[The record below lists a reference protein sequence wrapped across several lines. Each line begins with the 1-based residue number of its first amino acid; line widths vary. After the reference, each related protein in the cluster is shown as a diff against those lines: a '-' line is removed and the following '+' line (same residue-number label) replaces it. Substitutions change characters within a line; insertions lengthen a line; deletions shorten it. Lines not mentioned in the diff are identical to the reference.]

1 MTRLLNELRRRS
13 VFRVAAAYLVV
24 AWLLIQLAALLENS
38 LGLPEWFDAAIIAFL
53 VIGFPIALLLAWAFE
68 MTPEGMRKTEP
79 AEPNASFRALAMA
92 DYLVIA
98 LLVIVLGATGYQIVV
113 REAPMPTIASTA
125 AMSENTSIAVLP
137 FVNMS
142 GSEDQEYFSDGMT
155 EEIINALVRVPDLS
169 VAARTSVF
177 AFKGTNED
185 IRTIGSQL
193 GVSHV
198 LEGSVRMTEGS
209 LRVTAQLINVDTG
222 FHLWSEN
229 YDRQQ
234 ENIFVVQDAIANSIA
249 ERLIEGFESQDI
261 VPNRTE
267 NIDAYDHFLRGSAAL
282 RERSLTDAIAA
293 FRQALDADPEFA
305 PAWASL
311 AIALQVMDEDDAA
324 IEASNRALALDPE
337 NVHALT
343 ALASVHRARH
353 NWLEAESIFRR
364 AMAIDPDSSELIED
378 YAEFLYYVGKFEHAL
393 ELSSRGYELDPYMA
407 ALAGAHVSTLLVTER
422 SEEAAT
428 VINRSLPNGLNASAY
443 LFIARFLQGDRDEA
457 NIALNNMRI
466 AAQTGMDTED
476 RPEAIPFW
484 QAGLALLN
492 DYQREFNGEG
502 DDASRDRIRVA
513 IIEDPPYFPIDLLML
528 LGMEIGLETTVM
540 DVLSDHGG
548 DPLRVENGLL
558 WEPFLLSLRNDPRFN
573 EMIEMVGLP
582 DYWRVAGWPDQC
594 RPVGADDFTCVV
606 SASE

>member
-1 MTRLLNELRRRS
+1 MTRLINELRRRS
-13 VFRVAAAYLVV
+13 VFRVAAAYLVA

-38 LGLPEWFDAAIIAFL
+38 LGLPAWFDAAIIAFL

-68 MTPEGMRKTEP
+68 MTPDGMRKTEP
-79 AEPNASFRALAMA
+79 AEPDASFRALATA

-98 LLVIVLGATGYQIVV
+98 LLVIVLGATGYQIVN
-113 REAPMPTIASTA
+113 RDAPLQTIASTA
-125 AMSENTSIAVLP
+125 AVSENVSIAVLP

-142 GSEDQEYFSDGMT
+142 GEDSQEYFSDGMT

-185 IRTIGSQL
+185 IRSIGSQL

-229 YDRQQ
+229 YDRPQ

-267 NIDAYDHFLRGSAAL
+267 NIDAYDLFLRGSAAL
-282 RERSLTDAIAA
+282 RQRDLNDARAA
-293 FRQALDADPEFA
+293 FERALAADPEFA

-324 IEASNRALALDPE
+324 IEAASRALELDPL
-337 NVHALT
+337 NVHAMT
-343 ALASVHRARH
+343 ALASVHRVRR

-364 AMAIDPDSSELIED
+364 AMTIDPDSSELIED
-378 YAEFLYYVGKFEHAL
+378 YSEFLYYVGKFEHAL
-393 ELSSRGYELDPYMA
+393 ELSTRGYDLDPYMA
-407 ALAGAHVSTLLVTER
+407 PLAFAHASNLLVSNRPED
-422 SEEAAT
+422 AAR
-428 VINRSLPNGLNASAY
+428 VINRSLPSGLTAEIY
-443 LFIARFLQGDRDEA
+443 LFTAGVMQGDRNEA
-457 NIALNNMRI
+457 NNALNNMRV
-466 AAQTGMDTED
+466 AAQSGMDTEE
-476 RPEAIPFW
+476 RPETIPFW
-484 QAGLALLN
+484 QAGLALLD

-502 DDASRDRIRVA
+502 DDASRERIRVA
-513 IIEDPPYFPIDLLML
+513 IIENPPHFPSDLLML

-540 DVLSDHGG
+540 DALSDHGG
-548 DPLRVENGLL
+548 DPFQVENGYL
-558 WEPFLLSLRNDPRFN
+558 WEPFLLPLRNDPRFN
-573 EMIEMVGLP
+573 EMIEMAGLP
-582 DYWRVAGWPDQC
+582 DYWRIAGWPDQC
-594 RPVGADDFTCVV
+594 RPVGRDEFTCVV
-606 SASE
+606 QAAE

>member
-38 LGLPEWFDAAIIAFL
+38 LGLPTWFDAATIAFL

-79 AEPNASFRALAMA
+79 AEPDASFRALAMA

-98 LLVIVLGATGYQIVV
+98 LLVVVLGATGYQIVV
-113 REAPMPTIASTA
+113 REAPFPTVASTA
-125 AMSENTSIAVLP
+125 TVSENTSIAVLP

-185 IRTIGSQL
+185 IRSIGSQL

-229 YDRQQ
+229 YDRP
-234 ENIFVVQDAIANSIA
+234 EANIFVVQDAIANSIA

-282 RERSLTDAIAA
+282 RQRDLNEARAA
-293 FRQALDADPEFA
+293 FERALDADPEFA

-311 AIALQVMDEDDAA
+311 AIALQVMDEDEAA
-324 IEASNRALALDPE
+324 IEAANRALALDPE

-343 ALASVHRARH
+343 ALASVHRVRH

-378 YAEFLYYVGKFEHAL
+378 FSEFLYYVGKFEHAL
-393 ELSSRGYELDPYMA
+393 ELSTRGYELDPYMA
-407 ALAGAHVSTLLVTER
+407 PLASAHASNFLASGRPVD
-422 SEEAAT
+422 AAR
-428 VINRSLPNGLNASAY
+428 VINRSLPNGLNASSY

-457 NIALNNMRI
+457 NNTLNNMRI

-484 QAGLALLN
+484 QAGLVLLD

-528 LGMEIGLETTVM
+528 LGMEIGLETTIM

-558 WEPFLLSLRNDPRFN
+558 WEPFLLPLRNDPRFN

-594 RPVGADDFTCVV
+594 RPVGSDDFTCVV
-606 SASE
+606 AASE